1 MSGTGLSFGDTE
13 CGYGVQSGIASSP
26 EPRVK
31 VLPTAGLR
39 ENLLQIPLVGK
50 GLIDTQEDTGTW
62 FGTCSTALGC

>member
-1 MSGTGLSFGDTE
+1 M
-13 CGYGVQSGIASSP
+13 QSGIASSP